1 MEFEDFFR
9 DTRINMYLAW
19 IITALIVSA
28 LFESILDFDI
38 LWIAFTATMTV
49 LIALPVYRFRDIK
62 LMLPWEV
69 LGLAAIP
76 VIVRTLEIS
85 ILSNQ
90 VATYFAMAALA
101 LIIAVELQV
110 FTSVEFNHA
119 FSIMFT
125 VTATLAVAGLW
136 AIMRYNLDIH
146 TGTAFLTTNEDLM
159 YEFINATAAGLL
171 AGVVFDL
178 YFTRRDKIFRRK
190 IKKLIKR

>member
-1 MEFEDFFR
+1 MAFEDFFR
-9 DTRINMYLAW
+9 DTKINMYLAW

-28 LFESILDFDI
+28 LFESILNFDI
-38 LWIAFTATMTV
+38 LWIAFTGAMTA
-49 LIALPVYRFRDIK
+49 LIALPIYSFRNPRV
-62 LMLPWEV
+62 MPPWEV

-76 VIVRTLEIS
+76 VIVRTLQIS
-85 ILSNQ
+85 FLSNQ
-90 VATYFAMAALA
+90 VATYFAMAAMA

-110 FTSVEFNHA
+110 FTSVEFNHT

-136 AIMRYNLDIH
+136 AILRYNLDIH
-146 TGTAFLTTNEDLM
+146 TGTGFLTTNEDLM

-178 YFTRRDKIFRRK
+178 YFTRRDKIFRK
-190 IKKLIKR
+190 IIRMVIKR

>member
-171 AGVVFDL
+171 AGIIFDI
-178 YFTRRDKIFRRK
+178 YFTRRDKIFRKK

>member
-62 LMLPWEV
+62 LMPPWEV

-119 FSIMFT
+119 FSILFT

-171 AGVVFDL
+171 AGIIFDL

>member
-146 TGTAFLTTNEDLM
+146 TGTAFLTTNEELM

-171 AGVVFDL
+171 AGIIFDI
-178 YFTRRDKIFRRK
+178 YFTRRDKIFRKK

>member
-19 IITALIVSA
+19 VITALIVSA

-62 LMLPWEV
+62 LMPPWEV

-119 FSIMFT
+119 FSILFT

-146 TGTAFLTTNEDLM
+146 TGTAFLTTNEELM

-171 AGVVFDL
+171 AGIIFDI
-178 YFTRRDKIFRRK
+178 YFTRRDKIFRKK